1 MKGLKEEE
9 EGEEEEEEEVEEEEE
24 EEPCRHILFFL
35 RRRLREPGVCAVGR
49 LGEMI
54 SWGSLWGETFLGV
67 ARRRTGECS
76 FPSRRSKNEVRNRCE
91 FCI

>member
-9 EGEEEEEEEVEEEEE
+9 EGAEEEEEEVEEEEE

-54 SWGSLWGETFLGV
+54 SWGSLWPLCGGNV
-67 ARRRTGECS
+67 SWRR
-76 FPSRRSKNEVRNRCE
+76 PSTDWRVLFSVSTVKKRS
-91 FCI
+91 